1 HPTHHHPG
9 RHLPRLSDPRTT
21 GHHRP
26 GPELTRQTRPRRTP
40 ARVGTRLSSLP
51 STISAG
57 HDPNPTQSCAHQL
70 RKPGDTQG
78 RKPRIAADI
87 HTGFLWRR
95 DYRSSAQQLTLDWA
109 AYHLPTDARAPDL
122 VAILSNDQA
131 VLNVEVVHHPHRNP
145 GTNRQRVIRK
155 TLAIDQL
162 EGHLQIVE
170 HPLRCGIPLD
180 RLDLGLGTAFED
192 PGIVFQHL
200 TLAVMNHPTR
210 GHFPY
215 DVIGVKLLKHVK

>member
-1 HPTHHHPG
+1 
-9 RHLPRLSDPRTT
+9 
-21 GHHRP
+21 
-26 GPELTRQTRPRRTP
+26 
-40 ARVGTRLSSLP
+40 
-51 STISAG
+51 
-57 HDPNPTQSCAHQL
+57 
-70 RKPGDTQG
+70 
-78 RKPRIAADI
+78 
-87 HTGFLWRR
+87 
-95 DYRSSAQQLTLDWA
+95 
-109 AYHLPTDARAPDL
+109 
-122 VAILSNDQA
+122 
-131 VLNVEVVHHPHRNP
+131 
-145 GTNRQRVIRK
+145 VIRK

-215 DVIGVKLLKHVK
+215 DVIVVKLLKHVKLFGVLELKMPVRQPQCMLGAAYRRR